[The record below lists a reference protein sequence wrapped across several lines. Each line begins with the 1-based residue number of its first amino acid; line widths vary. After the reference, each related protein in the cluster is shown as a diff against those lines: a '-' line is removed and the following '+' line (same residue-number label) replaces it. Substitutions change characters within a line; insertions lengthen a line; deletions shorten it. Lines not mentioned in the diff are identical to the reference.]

1 MDQAE
6 KSAATPAIPAA
17 ETKRTLSPQARS
29 TLRRFLADW
38 IFPRWKEVAVALAF
52 TSGLAASTGAYPLI
66 IKASFDSLMAGTPGV
81 LPLVL
86 GAIVVVTALRGTFL
100 YFHNV
105 TSTRLIAGL
114 VKDLQKTTFAHLMK
128 ADYARLSRD
137 STGNLVSRLT
147 NDLGFIQNAAQ
158 VSIVASIK
166 DTLHVAALLGAMF
179 YIDWMLTLI
188 AFFVFPFAAL
198 PVSSI
203 GRRLKQVAKRTQAEL
218 GGMTSTLTETFAG
231 TRLIKAFRLES
242 YAIGRL
248 DKHFDHVFDLRMKA
262 VRARSRMGPAL
273 EVLAGLAIAGV
284 VAFAFWRISSGI
296 STTGDFMGFIT
307 ALLLASQPIRSIGNL
322 TTSTQ
327 EGLAAAERIYELL
340 DEKPHVVNSANAKP
354 LVAGAGAIA
363 FDHVSFAYASSRSA
377 PAVRDFTLT
386 IPGGKTAALVGRSG
400 AGKSTIINLVPRLY
414 DVDAG
419 TIRIDGQDIREVT
432 VESLRASIAIVSQ
445 DVTLFDDSIRNNIA
459 LGRLGASDDEIVAA
473 AKAAAAHDFIVAQP
487 NGYDTMIGESGQRL
501 SGGQKQRLAIARAIL
516 KDAPIL
522 LLDEATSALD
532 TESERLVQ
540 EALAR
545 FTRNRTTIV
554 IAHRLSTV
562 QRADIICVMDDGR
575 LVEKGSHAELIARDG
590 AYARLCRSQ
599 VLVDIEAERSRL
611 MTPAAAS

>member
-1 MDQAE
+1 MDE
-6 KSAATPAIPAA
+6 PLKTNPNAAGTDRAPLGLGLP
-17 ETKRTLSPQARS
+17 ARS
-29 TLRRFLADW
+29 TLARFLDDW
-38 IFPRWKEVAVALAF
+38 IFPRWKDVALALAF
-52 TSGLAASTGAYPLI
+52 TTGLAATTGAYPLI
-66 IKASFDSLMAGTPGV
+66 IKSSFEALMAAKPGV

-86 GAIVVVTALRGTFL
+86 AAIVTITGLRGTFL

-105 TSTRLIAGL
+105 TTTRLVTGM
-114 VKDLQKTTFAHLMK
+114 VKDLQKATFAHLMR

-147 NDLGFIQNAAQ
+147 NDLAFIQGAVQ
-158 VSIVASIK
+158 TSIIASIK
-166 DTLHVAALLGAMF
+166 DTLSVVALFLSML

-188 AFFVFPFAAL
+188 AFLIFPFAAL

-203 GRRLKQVAKRTQAEL
+203 GRRLKQVAKRTQIEL

-242 YAIGRL
+242 YAIDRL
-248 DKHFDHVFDLRMKA
+248 DRHFDLVFALRMKA
-262 VRARSRMGPAL
+262 IRARSRMGPAL
-273 EVLAGLAIAGV
+273 ELLAGLAIAGV
-284 VAFAFWRISSGI
+284 VAFAYWRISSGI

-307 ALLLASQPIRSIGNL
+307 ALLLAAQPIRSIGNL
-322 TTSTQ
+322 TTATQ
-327 EGLAAAERIYELL
+327 EGLAAAERIYELI
-340 DEKPHVVNSANAKP
+340 DEAPHVVSKP
-354 LVAGAGAIA
+354 GAPPLAASVGTIEFEA
-363 FDHVSFAYASSRSA
+363 VSFAYAAAGSA
-377 PAVRDFTLT
+377 PAVRDFTLAV
-386 IPGGKTAALVGRSG
+386 PGGKTAALVGRSG

-414 DVDAG
+414 DVTG
-419 TIRIDGQDIREVT
+419 GRIRIDGQDVRDVT
-432 VESLRASIAIVSQ
+432 VESLRGAIAIVSQ
-445 DVTLFDDSIRNNIA
+445 DVTLFDDTIRNNIA
-459 LGRLGASDDEIVAA
+459 LGRLGASEADIVAA
-473 AKAAAAHDFIVAQP
+473 AKAAAAHDFIMAQP

-540 EALAR
+540 AALAR

-562 QRADIICVMDDGR
+562 QRADIICVMDEGR
-575 LVEKGSHAELIARDG
+575 LVEQGTHAELIARDG

-599 VLVDIEAERSRL
+599 VLVDIESDRPLSTAD
-611 MTPAAAS
+611 AS

>member
-1 MDQAE
+1 LDQPLQRDG
-6 KSAATPAIPAA
+6 TNPANGQPALGLDPRA
-17 ETKRTLSPQARS
+17 QGTL
-29 TLRRFLADW
+29 TRFLKDW
-38 IFPRWKEVAVALAF
+38 IFPRWKDVLLALAF

-66 IKASFDSLMAGTPGV
+66 IKSSFDSLMAAKPGV

-86 GAIVVVTALRGTFL
+86 MAIVAVTALRGTFL

-105 TSTRLIAGL
+105 TSTRLVAGL
-114 VKDLQKTTFAHLMK
+114 IKDMQKATFAHLME

-147 NDLGFIQNAAQ
+147 NDLGFIQTAVQ
-158 VSIVASIK
+158 TSIIASIK
-166 DTLHVAALLGAMF
+166 DTLSVVALFISML
-179 YIDWMLTLI
+179 YIDWMLTLV
-188 AFFVFPFAAL
+188 AFLIFPFAAF

-203 GRRLKQVAKRTQAEL
+203 GRRLKAVAKRTQIEL

-231 TRLIKAFRLES
+231 TRLIKAFRLEP
-242 YAIGRL
+242 YVIDRL
-248 DKHFDHVFDLRMKA
+248 NRHFDLVFELRMKA
-262 VRARSRMGPAL
+262 IRARSRMGPAL
-273 EVLAGLAIAGV
+273 ELLAGLAIAGV

-307 ALLLASQPIRSIGNL
+307 ALLLAAQPIRSIGNL

-340 DEKPHVVNSANAKP
+340 DEDPAVVSKPDAAP
-354 LVAGAGAIA
+354 LRATAGAIA
-363 FDHVSFAYASSRSA
+363 FDHVSFAYAASSGV
-377 PAVRDFTLT
+377 PAVRDFTLN

-414 DVDAG
+414 DVTG
-419 TIRIDGQDIREVT
+419 GRILIDGQDVRDVT
-432 VESLRASIAIVSQ
+432 VESLRGSIAIVSQ
-445 DVTLFDDSIRNNIA
+445 DVTLFDDTIRNNIA
-459 LGRLGASDDEIVAA
+459 LGRLGASDEEIFAA
-473 AKAAAAHDFIVAQP
+473 AKAAAAHDFILAQP
-487 NGYDTMIGESGQRL
+487 KGYDTVIGESGQRL

-540 EALAR
+540 QALAR

-562 QRADIICVMDDGR
+562 QRADVICVMDDGR
-575 LVEKGSHAELIARDG
+575 LVEQGTHAELIARDG

-599 VLVDIEAERSRL
+599 VLVDIEVDTDRPVAS
-611 MTPAAAS
+611 AAS